1 MTKLTHSTTI
11 GAAVDGVF
19 AFLLDP
25 ERLASANPATHEL
38 VEAAPPPA
46 EVGSTFTWPSRMV
59 GLHVEATLEYTDIT
73 PSRRVVLESSRGFV
87 FRFSVD
93 PAEGGTKLTIDVEDL
108 PSTWVE
114 AAVDSVAMRLTEHDL
129 DTWLANI
136 KTELETGVPTHHE
149 QEPVTVTRT
158 ITIKA
163 PVERVYAFLTD
174 PENAFG
180 SYPGTSVTDV
190 TITPEVAGTSC
201 RWQGHLLGI
210 PISAVVEYTAAV
222 PAEHLAARSASGFVT
237 TWTMEP
243 VESGTKLTL
252 TQEAE
257 PSSWFGDALR
267 SVVLRMEQRDHAG
280 EAWLERIAAAVE
292 VGPDFSGR

>member
-1 MTKLTHSTTI
+1 MTKLTHSTRI
-11 GAAVDGVF
+11 QAAVEGVF

-25 ERLASANPATHEL
+25 ERLAAANPATHEL

-46 EVGSTFTWPSRMV
+46 EVGSTFTWPYRMM
-59 GLHVEATLEYTDIT
+59 GMPLEATLEYTDIT
-73 PSRRVVLESSRGFV
+73 PGRRVVLESSKGFV
-87 FRFSVD
+87 FRFSVE
-93 PAEGGTKLTIDVEDL
+93 PADSGTKLTIDVEDL
-108 PSTWVE
+108 PATWVE
-114 AAVDSVAMRLTEHDL
+114 AAVDSVAMKLTEHDL

-163 PVERVYAFLTD
+163 PAERVYAFLAD

-201 RWQGHLLGI
+201 RWQAHILGI
-210 PISAVVEYTAAV
+210 PVSVVVEYTAAV
-222 PAEHLAARSASGFVT
+222 PAEHLAARSATGFVT
-237 TWTMEP
+237 TWMLDP
-243 VESGTKLTL
+243 VEGGTKLTL

-267 SVVLRMEQRDHAG
+267 SVILRMEQRDQAG
-280 EAWLERIAAAVE
+280 EDWLERIAAAVE
-292 VGPDFSGR
+292 SRSGA